1 MASAVPPTVSNEAT
15 EPAYDFHEMRITNHG
30 KINAWVDFALQFF
43 EANEAKALVLHTLP
57 ITAQASA
64 TSKPGPTRNVSLPT
78 TTIPRLISV
87 VEIIKREYLKM
98 MNEKMWP
105 GMEGLHQYNEIG
117 CLEDMDEWNVPIQE
131 QSVEDRASELISA
144 LGGTKNV
151 REKRTAYM
159 KVTLC
164 RQEIPNLGGNGA
176 TYQRP
181 MKRKLTKSA
190 KGRLKKRLKKQTER
204 VEDD

>member
-43 EANEAKALVLHTLP
+43 EVGGVILSRHPSSTQTLYVSRQANEAKALVLHTLP
-57 ITAQASA
+57 IKQAAAQIEPTTKEDTDETTAQASA

-117 CLEDMDEWNVPIQE
+117 CLEDMDGWNVPIQE
-131 QSVEDRASELISA
+131 QSAEDRASELISA
-144 LGGTKNV
+144 LGGTK
-151 REKRTAYM
+151 K
-159 KVTLC
+159 
-164 RQEIPNLGGNGA
+164 
-176 TYQRP
+176 
-181 MKRKLTKSA
+181 
-190 KGRLKKRLKKQTER
+190 
-204 VEDD
+204 